1 MVSLSKPR
9 RADRRGLLL
18 AAGLLACGL
27 RRAQAADKG
36 AREIHIGS
44 SAALSGPAAAL
55 GLRFHAGAQACFKQ
69 VNQKGGIAGARLVS
83 HLLDDAY
90 EPARAEQNT
99 RKLVEDPRVLALFGY
114 VGTPTSHAALP
125 FVRRWKIP
133 FVGPFT
139 GADVLWEPNPLVFNV
154 RASYRAEALVMA
166 ADMRAKGIRR
176 IGVLYQADLFGRAGL
191 EAMRDAGLPLGV
203 QIGPT
208 AQVQRNSEQVQAGL
222 DALLVSPQPEAI
234 FMVSTY
240 ASSAA
245 FIKKAR
251 QLGYAGRFYSL
262 SFVGLE
268 PLREAL
274 GQDLSRLT
282 VAQVVPDPLDRGI
295 AVVAAYQKAMRD
307 VGDNHFD
314 AISLEGYLAARV
326 LSEGLRHSKAPLNRE
341 SLARGLASL
350 GHLDLGGFHVD
361 YGPQRHKSSSYI
373 ALRSEI

>member
-1 MVSLSKPR
+1 MPILGTR
-9 RADRRGLLL
+9 RRLLL
-18 AAGLLACGL
+18 AGGLAGCGL
-27 RRAQAADKG
+27 GSRAAERPQA
-36 AREIHIGS
+36 EIHIGS

-55 GLRFHAGAQACFKQ
+55 GQRFHAGAQACFKQ
-69 VNQKGGIAGARLVS
+69 LNQKGGIAGARLVS

-90 EPARAEQNT
+90 EPARSEQNT

-154 RASYRAEALVMA
+154 RASYRAEALLLA
-166 ADMRAKGIRR
+166 ADMQAQGIKRV
-176 IGVLYQADLFGRAGL
+176 GVLYQADLFGRAGM
-191 EAMRDAGLPLGV
+191 EALRDAGQPLGL

-208 AQVQRNSEQVQAGL
+208 AQVQRNSDQVQSSLAS
-222 DALLVSPQPEAI
+222 LLAQPRPEAI

-245 FIKKAR
+245 FIKQAR
-251 QLGYAGRFYSL
+251 QLGYQGRFYSL

-274 GQDLSRLT
+274 GRDLSKLT
-282 VAQVVPDPLDRGI
+282 VAQVVPDPADRTI
-295 AVVAAYQKAMRD
+295 PVVAAYQKAMREL
-307 VGDNHFD
+307 GGKQLG

-326 LSEGLRHSKAPLNRE
+326 LCEGLRNCRPPWTRA
-341 SLARGLASL
+341 SLAEGLATL

-361 YGPQRHKSSSYI
+361 YGPQRHAGSSYI
-373 ALRSEI
+373 GLRSEP

>member
-1 MVSLSKPR
+1 MPISSQR
-9 RADRRGLLL
+9 RRLLL
-18 AAGLLACGL
+18 AAGLLGCGL
-27 RRAQAADKG
+27 SSQAADKPQ
-36 AREIHIGS
+36 AEIHIGS

-55 GLRFHAGAQACFKQ
+55 GLRFHAGAQACFNQ
-69 VNQKGGIAGARLVS
+69 LNQKGGIAGARLVS

-139 GADVLWEPNPLVFNV
+139 GAEVLWEPNPLVFNV
-154 RASYRAEALVMA
+154 RASYRAEALVLA
-166 ADMRAKGIRR
+166 ADMQAQGIKRV
-176 IGVLYQADLFGRAGL
+176 GVLYQADLFGRAGI
-191 EAMRDAGLPLGV
+191 EALRDAGRPFGL

-208 AQVQRNSEQVQAGL
+208 AQVQRNSEQVQSSLAS
-222 DALLVSPQPEAI
+222 LLAQPSPEAI

-245 FIKKAR
+245 FIKQAR
-251 QLGYAGRFYSL
+251 QLGFQGRFYSL

-268 PLREAL
+268 PLRDAL
-274 GQDLSRLT
+274 GQDLRKVT
-282 VAQVVPDPLDRGI
+282 VAQVVPDPTDRSI
-295 AVVAAYQKAMRD
+295 PVVAAYQKAMREL
-307 VGDNHFD
+307 GDSRFD

-326 LSEGLRHSKAPLNRE
+326 LSEGLRQSKLPLSRE
-341 SLARGLASL
+341 SLARGLTTL
-350 GHLDLGGFHVD
+350 GHLDLGGFHID
-361 YGPQRHKSSSYI
+361 YGPQRHMGSNYI
-373 ALRSEI
+373 VLRSEK